1 MYTAKLARSG
11 MKGRKR
17 DTRILLIVLTLSFIF
32 TTISTILIS
41 SMEYTDEFQKKQIYA
56 EWQAAL
62 FNADEQTA
70 EAVKASFDTVGVSR
84 VIGQNQT
91 FGIVGTMDEGFKE
104 LANLSLVEG
113 RYPEAPG
120 EVVIET
126 NQIGSATGS
135 LGVGDSL
142 RSTFKLIDDDGPSDS
157 FEYVEVPGAYDEV
170 NKQMREK
177 LDSGYYNDV
186 IWEYAQQQG
195 FEYGRDSYEYKV
207 YYNDII
213 SSYYKIQQDRS
224 TDRKMYNKGN
234 VVITVD
240 TQYIYYSCELD
251 YLLDPASYQRD
262 IKEKGVVCG
271 QNYEMNMSLTVVGI
285 VETFS
290 DRWDTGVQYM
300 PVSFVTEETADQL
313 LNAFN
318 ELMEEIPKSGGFNY
332 VQNTNL
338 FVKSDST
345 DALSTYNALKESM
358 REIYQSR
365 EDSPELWMELDH
377 IDSKA
382 MIKKDLFDS
391 EKYILKTSYYKD
403 FNMLVPYILSDYE
416 VDGVTFESM
425 VFETEE
431 YVNLDPGNDNGTYA
445 IYLKRPSEIYE
456 NPDKVAP
463 APTTVEAIND
473 NELWTVFEHAGQM
486 YIMESR
492 NFNEESYI
500 RDCSY
505 YDDPYLA
512 IDYIYDYNA
521 DKFVTVL
528 LTSEDYQ
535 KYIPK
540 PLLQAS
546 GQFAATLNI
555 TLPPE
560 RFYPGKANES
570 LKWLDEDPYENDMYE
585 LRLNRFANP
594 KDAVKSTMSLA
605 VQGII
610 FITTV
615 CAVLQIFLTQ
625 IKRRRRRLA
634 VMKCVGA
641 TNGQVGGMLTWE
653 GIYLLMISLPLGAAL
668 GFGLSY
674 GGMMLMGSIEGSR
687 TLMFFVDWESLAIG
701 FALGIASLFLGILV
715 PMIMAI
721 RTPLRGDLGSSGKK
735 KPVKQRLKAGSTGAR
750 QTFASIS
757 RRHAQ
762 ANRSRVTLSFAL
774 STFIIT
780 IILITLFLDYRA
792 FSDYNGKVVE
802 ANKPEYLVAAPYG
815 LSAKGVESALEKL
828 DEVDGLKSIYIYKVI
843 EDVNTLH
850 TALNENSGDVSPI
863 IKKLAE
869 SIPDSMHHAFFS
881 DGASRTLYVSGE
893 EGMEEVTVDGPEQG
907 SFITT
912 AYGIDVDMPIYEQLT
927 GSLTEGQLDKAAFQ
941 KGEEVI
947 LMVPMYKQGK
957 GGGSVPDNLY
967 KLPPPQQA
975 GAALRSARDMALSL
989 SNGTSRY
996 YEADTSVKVGDTLTL
1011 YGKNVSIP
1019 MDFGTVTTE
1028 QTKAAVKV
1036 AGIIRYFPGEEI
1048 WPFSASD
1055 SLYTVIGSYG
1065 MITDI
1070 NPDANN
1076 KLMTVN
1082 RSYMLSMNTLYFGNA
1097 RGRTEF
1103 YISAEDGATRNNTD
1117 LPLLRMAKELNFV
1130 YENYRESNSA
1140 LFSEAINNA
1149 LIVGLLGFA
1158 AAMIAL
1164 VILANT
1170 VSSAIDQERKR
1181 FGILQSIGVEEKTFK
1196 KQQYMTGLKHGLL
1209 SLAIANAVMLIV
1221 LFVFSLIN
1229 NAWLDM
1235 GFMDY
1240 VKDMV
1245 FITMSRYPWAIH
1257 FALCGAYLIVSL
1269 LIHRIPVRNVL
1280 KYSAVEN
1287 IRS

>member
-62 FNADEQTA
+62 FNADEQAA
-70 EAVKASFDTVGVSR
+70 ETIRSNFDTVGVSR
-84 VIGQNQT
+84 IIGQNQS
-91 FGIVGTMDEGFKE
+91 FGIVGTMDEDFKE

-120 EVVIET
+120 EVLLET
-126 NQIGSATGS
+126 NQIGGATGS

-142 RSTFKLIDDDGPSDS
+142 LSIFKLTDDSNDNTSL
-157 FEYVEVPGAYDEV
+157 EYIEVPGAYNEIV
-170 NKQMREK
+170 NEMQEK
-177 LDSGYYNDV
+177 LDSGYYDDI
-186 IWEYAQQQG
+186 IWEHAQRQG
-195 FEYGRDSYEYKV
+195 FEFSRDSYKYKEFYNEMLSWHYKV
-207 YYNDII
+207 Q
-213 SSYYKIQQDRS
+213 KEMA
-224 TDRKMYNKGN
+224 TDRKMHNKGN

-251 YLLDPASYQRD
+251 YLLDPSSYQKD
-262 IKEKGVVCG
+262 IKERGVVCD
-271 QNYEMNMSLTVVGI
+271 QKYQLSMNLTVVGI

-318 ELMEEIPKSGGFNY
+318 ELKAEDPNSAGFDY

-338 FVKSDST
+338 FIKSDSM
-345 DALSTYNALKESM
+345 DALTTYNTLKESV
-358 REIYQSR
+358 REIYRSR
-365 EDSPELWMELDH
+365 EDSPELWMEIDH
-377 IDSKA
+377 IDGKA
-382 MIKKDLFDS
+382 LIKKDLYDS
-391 EKYILKTSYYKD
+391 EKHMLDTNYYD
-403 FNMLVPYILSDYE
+403 GFDMLISDTLLDLEADGITYE
-416 VDGVTFESM
+416 NM
-425 VFETEE
+425 VFKTTE
-431 YVNLDPGNDNGTYA
+431 YVNLDPGNDEGAHA
-445 IYLKRPSEIYE
+445 IYLKWPSEIYT
-456 NPDKVAP
+456 NPEMVAP
-463 APTTVEAIND
+463 APTTAEEIND
-473 NELWTVFEHAGQM
+473 KELWTVFDHLGQM
-486 YIMESR
+486 YIVESR
-492 NFNEESYI
+492 HFFEEDYVK
-500 RDCSY
+500 DCSY
-505 YDDPYLA
+505 YNDPSLST
-512 IDYIYDYNA
+512 DYVYDEG
-521 DKFVTVL
+521 KFKTAF
-528 LTSEDYQ
+528 LTPEDYER
-535 KYIPK
+535 YVAK
-540 PLLQAS
+540 PLLQAAD
-546 GQFAATLNI
+546 QFSATLNI
-555 TLPPE
+555 TRPPE
-560 RFYPGKANES
+560 RFYPGKASES
-570 LKWLDEDPYENDMYE
+570 LDWMDEDPYENDMHE

-594 KDAVKSTMSLA
+594 KDAVESTMALA

-610 FITTV
+610 FVTTV

-641 TNGQVGGMLTWE
+641 TNGQVGSMLTWE

-701 FALGIASLFLGILV
+701 FALGIAALFSGMLV

-780 IILITLFLDYRA
+780 IILITLFLNYRA
-792 FSDYNGKVVE
+792 FSDYNDKVIE

-828 DEVDGLKSIYIYKVI
+828 DEVDGLKSICTYKVI

-893 EGMEEVTVDGPEQG
+893 EGTEEVTVDGPEQG

-912 AYGIDVDMPIYEQLT
+912 AYGIDVEMPIYERLT

-957 GGGSVPDNLY
+957 GGGSIPDNLY
-967 KLPPPQQA
+967 KLPPQQQA

-1011 YGKNVSIP
+1011 YGKNISIP
-1019 MDFGTVTTE
+1019 MDFGTVTTQ
-1028 QTKAAVKV
+1028 QTNTEVKV

-1065 MITDI
+1065 MITDV
-1070 NPDANN
+1070 NPDSNN
-1076 KLMTVN
+1076 KLMRVN

-1117 LPLLRMAKELNFV
+1117 LPLLRMAKELNFA

-1280 KYSAVEN
+1280 KYSPVEN

>member
-1 MYTAKLARSG
+1 MYTAKLAKSG

-41 SMEYTDEFQKKQIYA
+41 SMEYTDEYQKKQIYA

-62 FNADEQTA
+62 FNADEQSA
-70 EAVKASFDTVGVSR
+70 EAVKSSFDTVGVSR

-91 FGIVGTMDEGFKE
+91 FGIVGTIDEGFKE

-120 EVVIET
+120 EVIIET
-126 NQIGSATGS
+126 NQIGGATSS
-135 LGVGDSL
+135 LSVGDSL
-142 RSTFKLIDDDGPSDS
+142 VAIFKLINDDDTSGS
-157 FEYVEVPGAYDEV
+157 FEYLEVPSAYDETA
-170 NKQMREK
+170 KQMQEK
-177 LDSGYYNDV
+177 LDSGYYDDI
-186 IWEYAQQQG
+186 IWEYAQRQG
-195 FEYGRDSYEYKV
+195 FEFSRDSYSYKN
-207 YYNDII
+207 YYNDMVLSHYII
-213 SSYYKIQQDRS
+213 QNDRS

-240 TQYIYYSCELD
+240 TQYIYYSCKLD
-251 YLLDPASYQRD
+251 YLLDPSSYQRD
-262 IKEKGVVCG
+262 IKEKGAICG
-271 QNYEMNMSLTVVGI
+271 QNYQLNMNLTVVGI

-318 ELMEEIPKSGGFNY
+318 ELRQEDARSAGFDY

-338 FVKSDST
+338 FIKSDSM
-345 DALSTYNALKESM
+345 DAIATYNALKESM
-358 REIYQSR
+358 REIYMSR
-365 EDSPELWMELDH
+365 EDSPELWMEVDHLDG
-377 IDSKA
+377 KA
-382 MIKKDLFDS
+382 MIKKDLYDPD
-391 EKYILKTSYYKD
+391 KHILNTSYYYG
-403 FNMLVPYILSDYE
+403 FEMFVPYTLTDYE
-416 VDGVTFESM
+416 VDGFIHENM
-425 VFETEE
+425 VLEDTE
-431 YVNLDPGNDNGTYA
+431 YISLDPDDPDSVKA
-445 IYLKRPSEIYE
+445 IYLKDYIEISH
-456 NPDKVAP
+456 NPEMVAT
-463 APTTVEAIND
+463 APTTAEDIN
-473 NELWTVFEHAGQM
+473 NKELWSVFEHVGQM

-492 NFNEESYI
+492 YFFQENYI
-500 RDCSY
+500 EDCSY
-505 YDDPYLA
+505 YDDPYLST
-512 IDYIYDYNA
+512 DYMYDG
-521 DKFVTVL
+521 DKFMTVF
-528 LTSEDYQ
+528 LTGADYDL
-535 KYIPK
+535 YVPK

-546 GQFAATLNI
+546 DQYASTLNI
-555 TLPPE
+555 TLPPD
-560 RFYPGKANES
+560 RFYPGKASES
-570 LKWLDEDPYENDMYE
+570 LSWLDNDPYENDVHE

-641 TNGQVGGMLTWE
+641 TNGQIGGMLAWE

-674 GGMMLMGSIEGSR
+674 GGTMLMGSIEGSR
-687 TLMFFVDWESLAIG
+687 AIMFSVDWESLAIG
-701 FALGIASLFLGILV
+701 FALGVAALFSGMLA

-721 RTPLRGDLGSSGKK
+721 KTPLRGDLSSSGKK
-735 KPVKQRLKAGSTGAR
+735 KPIKQRLKAEPAAAR

-762 ANRSRVTLSFAL
+762 ANRSRVILSFAL

-792 FSDYNGKVVE
+792 FGDYNDKVVE

-815 LSAKGVESALEKL
+815 LSARGIEDALKKL
-828 DEVDGLKSIYIYKVI
+828 DEVDGLKSICTYKVI

-850 TALNENSGDVSPI
+850 TALNENSGEISPI
-863 IKKLAE
+863 IKRLAE
-869 SIPDSMHHAFFS
+869 SIPDSMYYGFFS
-881 DGASRTLYVSGE
+881 DGASLTSYKSSESGL
-893 EGMEEVTVDGPEQG
+893 EEVPPEGPEQG

-912 AYGIDVDMPIYEQLT
+912 AYGIDVEMPIYEQLT
-927 GSLTEGQLDKAAFQ
+927 CSLTEGQLDKAAFQ
-941 KGEEVI
+941 RGDEVI
-947 LMVPMYKQGK
+947 LMIPMYKEGN
-957 GGGSVPDNLY
+957 GGGSVPDNIS
-967 KLPPPQQA
+967 KLPPTQQA
-975 GAALRSARDMALSL
+975 GAVLQSAREMALSL
-989 SNGTSRY
+989 SNRTSRY

-1011 YGKNVSIP
+1011 YGKNVSVP
-1019 MDFGTVTTE
+1019 MGLGVVTTD
-1028 QTKAAVKV
+1028 QTSKDVKV
-1036 AGIIRYFPGEEI
+1036 AGIIRYFRGEEI
-1048 WPFSASD
+1048 WPFSAGD
-1055 SLYTVIGSYG
+1055 SLYTLIGSYG
-1065 MITDI
+1065 MITDV

-1076 KLMTVN
+1076 RLMRVN
-1082 RSYMLSMNTLYFGNA
+1082 RNYMLSMNTLYFGNA

-1103 YISAEDGATRNNTD
+1103 YISAEEGATRNDTD
-1117 LPLLRMAKELNFV
+1117 LPLLKMSKELNFA

-1158 AAMIAL
+1158 AVMIAL

-1181 FGILQSIGVEEKTFK
+1181 FGILQSIGFEEKTFK
-1196 KQQYMTGLKHGLL
+1196 KHQYMTRLKHGLL
-1209 SLAIANAVMLIV
+1209 SLVIANSVMLIV
-1221 LFVFSLIN
+1221 LFAFSVIN

-1235 GFMDY
+1235 GIMDY
-1240 VKDMV
+1240 VKDLV
-1245 FITMSRYPWAIH
+1245 FNTMSRYPWAIH
-1257 FALCGAYLIVSL
+1257 FALCGAYLIVLL

-1280 KYSAVEN
+1280 KYSPVEN

>member
-62 FNADEQTA
+62 FNADEQAA
-70 EAVKASFDTVGVSR
+70 ETIRSNFDTVGVSR
-84 VIGQNQT
+84 IIGQNQS
-91 FGIVGTMDEGFKE
+91 FGIVGTMDEDFKE

-120 EVVIET
+120 EVLLET
-126 NQIGSATGS
+126 NQIGGATGS

-142 RSTFKLIDDDGPSDS
+142 LSIFKLTDDSNHNTS
-157 FEYVEVPGAYDEV
+157 LEYIEVPGAYNEIV
-170 NKQMREK
+170 NEMQEK
-177 LDSGYYNDV
+177 LDSGYYDDI
-186 IWEYAQQQG
+186 IWEYAQRQG
-195 FEYGRDSYEYKV
+195 FEYSRDSYKYKEFYNEMLSWHYKV
-207 YYNDII
+207 Q
-213 SSYYKIQQDRS
+213 KEMA
-224 TDRKMYNKGN
+224 TDRKMHNKGN

-251 YLLDPASYQRD
+251 YLLDPSSYQKD
-262 IKEKGVVCG
+262 IKERGVVCG
-271 QNYEMNMSLTVVGI
+271 QKYQLSMNLTVVGI

-318 ELMEEIPKSGGFNY
+318 ELKAEDPNSAGFDY

-338 FVKSDST
+338 FIKSDSM
-345 DALSTYNALKESM
+345 DALTTYNTLKESV
-358 REIYQSR
+358 REIYRSR
-365 EDSPELWMELDH
+365 EDSPELWMEIDH
-377 IDSKA
+377 IDGKA
-382 MIKKDLFDS
+382 LIKKDLYDS
-391 EKYILKTSYYKD
+391 EKHMLDTNYYD
-403 FNMLVPYILSDYE
+403 GFDMLSSDTLLDLEADGITYE
-416 VDGVTFESM
+416 NM
-425 VFETEE
+425 VFKTTE
-431 YVNLDPGNDNGTYA
+431 YVNLDPGNDEGAHA
-445 IYLKRPSEIYE
+445 IYLKWPSEIYT
-456 NPDKVAP
+456 NPEMVAP
-463 APTTVEAIND
+463 APTTAEEIND
-473 NELWTVFEHAGQM
+473 KELWTVFDHLGQM
-486 YIMESR
+486 YIVESR
-492 NFNEESYI
+492 HFFEEDYVK
-500 RDCSY
+500 DCSY
-505 YDDPYLA
+505 YNDPSLST
-512 IDYIYDYNA
+512 DYVYDEGNFKTA
-521 DKFVTVL
+521 F
-528 LTSEDYQ
+528 LTPEDYER
-535 KYIPK
+535 YVAK
-540 PLLQAS
+540 PLLQAAD
-546 GQFAATLNI
+546 QFSATLNI
-555 TLPPE
+555 TRPPE
-560 RFYPGKANES
+560 RFYPGKASES
-570 LKWLDEDPYENDMYE
+570 LDWMDEDPYENDMHE

-594 KDAVKSTMSLA
+594 KDAVESTMALA

-610 FITTV
+610 FVTTV

-641 TNGQVGGMLTWE
+641 TNGQVGSMLTWE

-701 FALGIASLFLGILV
+701 FALGIAALFSGMLA

-780 IILITLFLDYRA
+780 IILITLFLNYRA
-792 FSDYNGKVVE
+792 FSDYHDKVIE

-828 DEVDGLKSIYIYKVI
+828 DEVDGLKSIYTYKVI

-893 EGMEEVTVDGPEQG
+893 EGTEEVTVDGPEQG

-912 AYGIDVDMPIYEQLT
+912 AYGIDVEMPIYERLT

-941 KGEEVI
+941 KGEEAI

-957 GGGSVPDNLY
+957 GGGSIPDNLY
-967 KLPPPQQA
+967 KLPPQQQA

-1011 YGKNVSIP
+1011 YGKNISIP
-1019 MDFGTVTTE
+1019 MDFGTVTTQ
-1028 QTKAAVKV
+1028 QTNTEVKV

-1065 MITDI
+1065 MITDV
-1070 NPDANN
+1070 NPDSNN
-1076 KLMTVN
+1076 KLMRVN

-1117 LPLLRMAKELNFV
+1117 LPLLRMAKELNFA

-1280 KYSAVEN
+1280 KYSPVEN

>member
-32 TTISTILIS
+32 TTLSTILIS
-41 SMEYTDEFQKKQIYA
+41 SMEYTDEYQKKQIYA

-62 FNADEQTA
+62 FNADGQAA
-70 EAVKASFDTVGVSR
+70 EAIKSSFDTVGVSR

-91 FGIVGTMDEGFKE
+91 FGIVGTIDEDFKE

-120 EVVIET
+120 EVLMET
-126 NQIGSATGS
+126 NQIGGATS
-135 LGVGDSL
+135 TLGIGDSL
-142 RSTFKLIDDDGPSDS
+142 ISIFKLIDDVDNDGSLED
-157 FEYVEVPGAYDEV
+157 VEVPSAYDEV
-170 NKQMREK
+170 NKEMQEK
-177 LDSGYYNDV
+177 LESGYYEDI
-186 IWEYAQQQG
+186 IWEYAQRQG
-195 FEYGRDSYEYKV
+195 FEFSRDSDAYKT
-207 YYNDII
+207 YYYDML
-213 SSYYKIQQDRS
+213 SSHFEIQDDRS
-224 TDRKMYNKGN
+224 TDRKMYNKGD

-251 YLLDPASYQRD
+251 YLLDPSSYQRD
-262 IKEKGVVCG
+262 IKEKGIVCG
-271 QNYEMNMSLTVVGI
+271 QDYQLSMNLTVVGI

-318 ELMEEIPKSGGFNY
+318 ALRGEDPSATKLDY

-338 FVKSDST
+338 FIKSDSM
-345 DALSTYNALKESM
+345 DALSAYNAMKETV
-358 REIYQSR
+358 RDIYMSR
-365 EDSPELWMELDH
+365 EDSPELWMEIDH
-377 IDSKA
+377 IDGKV
-382 MIKKDLFDS
+382 MIKRDLYDP
-391 EKYILKTSYYKD
+391 EKHILNTNYYKGFD
-403 FNMLVPYILSDYE
+403 MLVPYTLADYE
-416 VDGVTFESM
+416 YDGVTFENE
-425 VFETEE
+425 VFEDNE
-431 YVNLDPGNDNGTYA
+431 YVSLDPDDPDSAKA
-445 IYLKRPSEIYE
+445 IYLKNPLEIFDAPE
-456 NPDKVAP
+456 KVAP
-463 APTTVEAIND
+463 APTTAEDIN
-473 NELWTVFEHAGQM
+473 NKELWTVFEHLGQM

-492 NFNEESYI
+492 LFYEESYI
-500 RDCSY
+500 KDCSY
-505 YDDPYLA
+505 YNDPYLA
-512 IDYIYDYNA
+512 VNYIYDE
-521 DKFVTVL
+521 DKFTTVF
-528 LTSEDYQ
+528 LTYEDYKQ
-535 KYIPK
+535 YTRK
-540 PLLQAS
+540 PLLQAAD
-546 GQFAATLNI
+546 QFATTLSI
-555 TLPPE
+555 TLPPD
-560 RFYPGKANES
+560 RFYPGKASES
-570 LKWLDEDPYENDMYE
+570 LTWLDDDPYENDIHE

-594 KDAVKSTMSLA
+594 KDAVKSTMALA

-641 TNGQVGGMLTWE
+641 TNGQIGGMLAWE
-653 GIYLLMISLPLGAAL
+653 GVYLLIISLPLGAAF

-674 GGMMLMGSIEGSR
+674 GGTLLMGSVEGSR
-687 TLMFFVDWESLAIG
+687 ALMFSVDWGSLAVGI
-701 FALGIASLFLGILV
+701 ALGIAALFSGMLV

-721 RTPLRGDLGSSGKK
+721 KTPLRGDLGSSGRK
-735 KPVKQRLKAGSTGAR
+735 KPIKQRLKTVPTGTR

-774 STFIIT
+774 STFIIA
-780 IILITLFLDYRA
+780 IILITLFMDYRA
-792 FSDYNGKVVE
+792 FSDYNDKVVE

-815 LSAKGVESALEKL
+815 LSARGIESALEKL
-828 DEVDGLKSIYIYKVI
+828 DEVDGLKSICAYKVI
-843 EDVNTLH
+843 EDVSTMH
-850 TALNENSGDVSPI
+850 TALNENSGEVSPI
-863 IKKLAE
+863 IKRLAE
-869 SIPDSMHHAFFS
+869 SIPDSMYYGFFS
-881 DGASRTLYVSGE
+881 DGTSQTLYINDQEKIE
-893 EGMEEVTVDGPEQG
+893 EITLVGPEQG

-912 AYGIDVDMPIYEQLT
+912 AYGIDVDMPVYERLT
-927 GSLTEGQLDKAAFQ
+927 GSLTDGQLDKSAFQ
-941 KGEEVI
+941 RGEEVI
-947 LMVPMYKQGK
+947 LMIPMYKEGN
-957 GGGSVPDNLY
+957 GGGSVPDNVS
-967 KLPPPQQA
+967 KLPPQQQA
-975 GAALRSARDMALSL
+975 GAALRSAREMALSL
-989 SNGTSRY
+989 SSGTSRY

-1011 YGKNVSIP
+1011 YGKNIRVP
-1019 MDFGTVTTE
+1019 MGMGSVTTE
-1028 QTKAAVKV
+1028 QTSTDVKV

-1048 WPFSASD
+1048 WPFSSGD
-1055 SLYTVIGSYG
+1055 SLYTLIGSYG

-1076 KLMTVN
+1076 KLMRVN

-1103 YISAEDGATRNNTD
+1103 YISAEDGATRNDTD
-1117 LPLLRMAKELNFV
+1117 LPLLKMSKELNFA

-1140 LFSEAINNA
+1140 LFSEAVNNA

-1196 KQQYMTGLKHGLL
+1196 KQQYMTGLKHGLM

-1221 LFVFSLIN
+1221 LLAFSVIN

-1235 GFMDY
+1235 GAMDY
-1240 VKDMV
+1240 VKDLV
-1245 FITMSRYPWAIH
+1245 FNTMSRYPWAIH
-1257 FALCGAYLIVSL
+1257 FALCGAYLIVLL
-1269 LIHRIPVRNVL
+1269 LIHRVPIRNVL
-1280 KYSAVEN
+1280 KYSPVEN